1 MRESSAAPE
10 GLKGSCVPG
19 GGERMPVFRG
29 VPELAAWAG
38 DCVLAAGV
46 FDGVHRGH
54 RAVLGAAREMAAEI
68 GGAIRVGVLSFH
80 PHPVVV
86 LRSRESPP
94 LLSPGLE
101 KARLIEDCG
110 MDFLLE
116 LPFTLEL
123 AAMSAMEFL
132 ELLGLGAQSAQITPA
147 GAMRVR
153 GICCGR
159 DWTFGYQRQGNVDF
173 LRRAGDEAGFRVK
186 AVDPVMEGGEPI
198 SSTRIRAALK
208 EGRIGDVTFLS
219 GYPYRMEGVVVEG
232 RKLGRELGFP
242 TANLELP
249 SGKAL
254 PACGVYAVRVRQGD
268 AFHVGVANFGMR
280 PTVDSKNQLP
290 TFEVH
295 LFDFSGDLYGKHLE
309 VELLTFIREEK
320 AFGSLDELK
329 AGIALDIRQ
338 ARELLSGSGS

>member
-10 GLKGSCVPG
+10 GLEVSCVPSG
-19 GGERMPVFRG
+19 VAGRLAMPVFRG

-54 RAVLGAAREMAAEI
+54 RAVLGAAREMASEI
-68 GGAIRVGVLSFH
+68 SGTIRVGVLSFD

-116 LPFTLEL
+116 LPFTPEL

-132 ELLGLGAQSAQITPA
+132 KLLGLGVQREPA
-147 GAMRVR
+147 EAMRVR

-159 DWTFGYQRQGNVDF
+159 DWTFGYQRQGTVDF
-173 LRRAGDEAGFRVK
+173 LRREGDEAGFRVK

-208 EGRIGDVTFLS
+208 EGRIGEVTFLS

-242 TANLELP
+242 TANLDLP

-268 AFHVGVANFGMR
+268 VFHVGVANFGMR
-280 PTVDSKNQLP
+280 PTVDSKNRLP

-295 LFDFSGDLYGKHLE
+295 LLDFSGDLYGKHLE

-320 AFGSLDELK
+320 AFASLDELR
-329 AGIALDIRQ
+329 ARIALDIRQ
-338 ARELLSGSGS
+338 ARELLSGSGT